1 MREKK
6 RFGQILKAK
15 RLAANL
21 SQAAVAE
28 HFGYSTP
35 QFISNWERNVSM
47 PPVESFKKIGHL
59 YGISAEELFET
70 ALNQKISEITKDMR
84 RKFYGR

>member
-6 RFGQILKAK
+6 TFGQILKAK
-15 RLAANL
+15 RIAANL
-21 SQAAVAE
+21 SQATVAE

-47 PPVESFKKIGHL
+47 PPIELLRNIAHL
-59 YGISAEELFET
+59 YGVSADEMFELALKQKVEEVV
-70 ALNQKISEITKDMR
+70 KDMR
-84 RKFYGR
+84 RRFGGR